1 MAISIGVDI
10 GGTKISAAY
19 IVGGEIVATL
29 KCSYNRSRIT
39 EDISELYQK
48 LILNREPAICVGV
61 SCAGLVDS
69 SSGVVRFAGNLEMQH
84 FPLGEAL
91 ESALGIPVRVDN
103 DARCA
108 LWGEFSKS
116 QGSFGQNVAGL
127 VLGTGVGGGLIMN
140 GKLVA
145 GKNGF
150 AGEFGHLRVST
161 GTRTC
166 ACGLI
171 GCLESIAGGRSF
183 EENFEA
189 KTGLTLTGEQITDIA
204 RAGDLAA
211 LEAFQEV
218 GLAVGEVL
226 AQIDTALDLDTVVV
240 GGGFGKTSD
249 LWLDIAKNLY
259 EQALVGST
267 SRKMLRIVTSQLGQN
282 AQLLGAGALR

>member
-1 MAISIGVDI
+1 
-10 GGTKISAAY
+10 
-19 IVGGEIVATL
+19 
-29 KCSYNRSRIT
+29 
-39 EDISELYQK
+39 
-48 LILNREPAICVGV
+48 
-61 SCAGLVDS
+61 
-69 SSGVVRFAGNLEMQH
+69 
-84 FPLGEAL
+84 
-91 ESALGIPVRVDN
+91 
-103 DARCA
+103 
-108 LWGEFSKS
+108 
-116 QGSFGQNVAGL
+116 
-127 VLGTGVGGGLIMN
+127 
-140 GKLVA
+140 
-145 GKNGF
+145 
-150 AGEFGHLRVST
+150 
-161 GTRTC
+161 
-166 ACGLI
+166 
-171 GCLESIAGGRSF
+171 LESIAGGRSF

-226 AQIDTALDLDTVVV
+226 AQVDTALDLDTVVV